1 MSMKNKDFISQKT
14 KELAV
19 NILSA
24 VKAGDEAGITQSFA
38 DFQEAI
44 AQQNASDIE
53 MAIAQM
59 DSAVLSNRGAKQLT
73 SEEKEFFQKIMDASG
88 SANPKQ
94 AIADLTKAMPETVIN
109 TVLEEIKAEH
119 PLLDIIDFQNTSG
132 QVKMILNS
140 DSVDLAT
147 WGELNTAIST
157 ELQGAIE
164 TLDMTFCKLSAF
176 LPVPMDMIDFGPAWL
191 LTLTVEILS
200 EALARGL
207 ESAAIDGD
215 GNKKPI
221 GMTRDL
227 KGAVVDGIYPR
238 KTPVILSEITPT
250 TYNAIV
256 SELSKKP
263 NGGYRKVPEVIF
275 VCNPVD
281 YLTKVL
287 PATTVLTVEGTYK
300 TDIFPYPTKVIQSA
314 ELVEGEAVVGIAS
327 KYFMGV
333 GSSKTGKIE
342 YDDSTQFLA
351 DNRVYK
357 IKLHGNGRP
366 KDNNAFVLLD
376 ISSLVPANNKVEIVN
391 TTAKPVNT
399 KEVV

>member
-1 MSMKNKDFISQKT
+1 MPMKNKDFISQKT
-14 KELAV
+14 KELAT
-19 NILSA
+19 NILAA
-24 VKAGDEAGITQSFA
+24 VKAGDESSITQSFA

-44 AQQNASDIE
+44 AQQNASDIG

-59 DSAVLSNRGAKQLT
+59 DNAVLSTRGAKQLT
-73 SEEKEFFQKIMDASG
+73 SEEKDFCQQLMNASV

-94 AIADLTKAMPETVIN
+94 AISDITKAMPETIID
-109 TVLEEIKAEH
+109 TVLEDVKAEH

-147 WGELNTAIST
+147 WGELNTAIAT
-157 ELQGAIE
+157 ELSGAIE

-191 LTLTVEILS
+191 LTLIVAILS
-200 EALARGL
+200 EALSRGL
-207 ESAAIDGD
+207 ESGCIDGD

-227 KGAVVDGIYPR
+227 DGAVVGGVYPR
-238 KTPVILSEITPT
+238 KTAIVLSEITPT
-250 TYNAIV
+250 TFNAIV
-256 SELSKKP
+256 SELSKNAKG
-263 NGGYRKVPEVIF
+263 NYRKVPEVIF
-275 VCNPVD
+275 LCNPVD

-287 PATTVLTVEGTYK
+287 PATTVLLTDGTYK
-300 TDIFPYPTKVIQSA
+300 TDIFPYPTRVIQSA
-314 ELVEGEAVVGIAS
+314 ELAEGEAVIGIAS

-366 KDNNAFVLLD
+366 KDNNAFQLID
-376 ISSLVPANNKVEIVN
+376 ISGLVPTNRKVEVVN

-399 KEVV
+399 KAVV